1 MQLKGPV
8 SKFNTPKP
16 FPVLQQYMTML
27 LPKFIICN
35 FLWSSDVVSN
45 FTFSNRNLNLK
56 DAILRYLNFLI
67 DEPVHF
73 VTFRPGQE
81 DKIYEFWN
89 DK

>member
-1 MQLKGPV
+1 MLWQ
-8 SKFNTPKP
+8 KFN
-16 FPVLQQYMTML
+16 
-27 LPKFIICN
+27 ICY
-35 FLWSSDVVSN
+35 FLWSSDVVSD
-45 FTFSNRNLNLK
+45 FTFSNRNFK

-89 DK
+89 DKWNK